1 VKALL
6 TLALLLAA
14 TPLAAGA
21 ATHQSLSIVLH
32 ARDASTLRLPHYR
45 TASPIAVRVAGD
57 AGRYDA
63 VTIVANGP
71 GGIAIRTPL
80 ARTDDGFAGALRLGR
95 PGTWT
100 IDLTA
105 QLGSVS
111 DAIAGIPL
119 DVEAP
124 DGSTT
129 AGYAGFVLAALMLVS
144 GALMIVRRRL
154 AFAAPIALRVPR
166 KRS

>member
-1 VKALL
+1 MVKAIIALV
-6 TLALLLAA
+6 LLLGATTIAA
-14 TPLAAGA
+14 SAAP
-21 ATHQSLSIVLH
+21 HQSLSIVLH
-32 ARDASTLRLPHYR
+32 ADDASTQRLPHYR
-45 TASPIAVRVAGD
+45 VASPIAVRVAGD

-63 VTIVANGP
+63 VTIVAKGP
-71 GGIAIRTPL
+71 GGLAIRTPL
-80 ARTDDGFAGALRLGR
+80 ARTAEGYAGALRLVR

-124 DGSTT
+124 DGSEV
-129 AGYAGFVLAALMLVS
+129 AGYAAFALAALLFAS
-144 GALMIVRRRL
+144 GVLIIVRQR
-154 AFAAPIALRVPR
+154 AAAATFVRIAT

>member
-1 VKALL
+1 MKALV
-6 TLALLLAA
+6 TLALLLVA

-21 ATHQSLSIVLH
+21 STHQSLSIVLH
-32 ARDASTLRLPHYR
+32 ARDASTQRLPHYR
-45 TASPIAVRVAGD
+45 AASPIAVRVAGD
-57 AGRYDA
+57 AERYDA

-80 ARTDDGFAGALRLGR
+80 ARTDDGFAGALRLAR
-95 PGTWT
+95 PGVWT

-111 DAIAGIPL
+111 DAVAGIPL
-119 DVEAP
+119 DVDAP
-124 DGSTT
+124 DGSAT
-129 AGYAGFVLAALMLVS
+129 AGYAGFVLAALMFVS
-144 GALMIVRRRL
+144 GVLMIVRGRL
-154 AFAAPIALRVPR
+154 AFAAPIAIRVAT